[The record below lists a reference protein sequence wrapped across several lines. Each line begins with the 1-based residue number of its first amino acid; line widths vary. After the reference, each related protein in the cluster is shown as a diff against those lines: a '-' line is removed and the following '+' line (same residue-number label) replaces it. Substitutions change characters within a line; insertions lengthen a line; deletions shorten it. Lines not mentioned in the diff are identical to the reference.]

1 MATFDRRRFLQAGGA
16 TAASAAALSMF
27 PPAIGK
33 AMALPALSRS
43 RSLKDVQHVVILM
56 QENRSFDHYFGGL
69 RGVRGFGDPRPA
81 LLPDGKPVWH
91 QPAAATHTGRY
102 NSRGLPDSATEVLP
116 WYIDPKNTSE
126 YLAGTDHGWSSGHL
140 AWNQG
145 RHDQWVNQKQ
155 DALTMG
161 YLKRQDLLYH
171 YALAEAFTICDSY
184 FCSVHA
190 DTAPNRIHLWT
201 GTSDPRNVYGRR
213 PNGPGLSERN
223 NTNGYTWTTYPE
235 RLEAAKVSWKLY
247 QGGTGEP
254 GSPTD
259 NYTDNSLMF
268 FEKYQ
273 VAEGASGPLV
283 EKGASDHTL
292 KEFRADVE
300 HGTLPQVSWIVP
312 PYKYSEHPSASP
324 TDGATYINLVLEAL
338 TSNPEV
344 WGRTVFIV
352 NYDENDGLF
361 DHVVPP
367 MPPVTSGPD
376 AQGMVSRDLV
386 RSLGDEIL
394 DLGKYPGEMS
404 PLVPGADPG
413 GLQPIGLGPRVPLLV
428 VSPWSRGGWVCS
440 ETFDHTSVL
449 QFLEARFGIHEPN
462 ISAWRRSVC
471 GDLTSA
477 LDFSGAN
484 PAPVSIQVPAPI
496 TSEGKPYQVP
506 LPQSMPSQEPGVR
519 RARALP
525 YDVLVNE
532 GDEHK
537 GRFQLD
543 LANRGRAG
551 AAFYV
556 YDRKHPQSAPR
567 RYTVSARDT
576 LSDYWQTAATGG
588 AYQLAAYGPN
598 GTLCEFA
605 GSAADGLRARFS
617 HDGGDRIRI
626 RITNHGRTTRTVL
639 VADAYGTKGSGK
651 THRLHA
657 GASTEVTVS
666 VRAHSGWYDITVTES
681 GAGES
686 GTPYRRRWSGHLE
699 NGRPSTS
706 DPGPHGS

>member
-16 TAASAAALSMF
+16 TAASAAALSVF
-27 PPAIGK
+27 PGAIGK
-33 AMALPALSRS
+33 AMAMPALSRT
-43 RSLKDVQHVVILM
+43 RSIKDVDHVVILM

-81 LLPDGKPVWH
+81 LLPNGRPVWN
-91 QPAAATHTGRY
+91 QPAAGTHTARY
-102 NSRGLPDSATEVLP
+102 NARGLPDSATEVLP
-116 WYIDPKNTSE
+116 WYIDPRNTTE
-126 YLAGTDHGWSSGHL
+126 YQAGTDHGWSSGHL
-140 AWNQG
+140 AWNEG

-161 YLKRQDLLYH
+161 HLKRQDLLYH

-190 DTAPNRIHLWT
+190 DTAPNRIYLWS
-201 GTSDPRNVYGRR
+201 GTCDPRNVYGRSA
-213 PNGPGLSERN
+213 NGPGLGERN

-268 FEKYQ
+268 FEQYQ
-273 VAEGASGPLV
+273 VAEGATGPLV

-292 KEFRADVE
+292 KELRADVE

-367 MPPVTSGPD
+367 MPPVGSAPG
-376 AQGMVSRDLV
+376 AQGLVSRDLV

-413 GLQPIGLGPRVPLLV
+413 A
-428 VSPWSRGGWVCS
+428 SS
-440 ETFDHTSVL
+440 
-449 QFLEARFGIHEPN
+449 
-462 ISAWRRSVC
+462 RSVW
-471 GDLTSA
+471 
-477 LDFSGAN
+477 
-484 PAPVSIQVPAPI
+484 
-496 TSEGKPYQVP
+496 
-506 LPQSMPSQEPGVR
+506 VR
-519 RARALP
+519 GCRCWSSHP
-525 YDVLVNE
+525 
-532 GDEHK
+532 
-537 GRFQLD
+537 
-543 LANRGRAG
+543 GRA
-551 AAFYV
+551 AA
-556 YDRKHPQSAPR
+556 
-567 RYTVSARDT
+567 
-576 LSDYWQTAATGG
+576 G
-588 AYQLAAYGPN
+588 
-598 GTLCEFA
+598 C
-605 GSAADGLRARFS
+605 
-617 HDGGDRIRI
+617 
-626 RITNHGRTTRTVL
+626 
-639 VADAYGTKGSGK
+639 
-651 THRLHA
+651 
-657 GASTEVTVS
+657 
-666 VRAHSGWYDITVTES
+666 VR
-681 GAGES
+681 
-686 GTPYRRRWSGHLE
+686 
-699 NGRPSTS
+699 RPSTTHRCCGS
-706 DPGPHGS
+706 WRPGSGSTSRTSAPGAAPSAATSPRRSTSPVPTPRPSPSRSPLRSSRRASRTRCHRSSTCPNRNPESAAPARCRTTYRSMRARRTRGGSSWSSPTAGGPVRRSTSTTVSSRRRHRAGTPSPPGTP